1 MNIETAYVTMVKPA
15 SKKSTRCGSYL
26 MMMPLIWSRSRYLV
40 SSSEKSSNLLP
51 ILGAAIKTNQ
61 QCTRVTSCGAISI
74 ETPSRQKGWHQII
87 IIISIIRGLA
97 SDFHIPMWLWEDIT
111 VVGRII
117 RILQNSASW
126 FRVLPCWTALLISYW
141 WNFDEQQLCIHLSKL
156 WPSIGES
163 LSSLP
168 LEKC

>member
-1 MNIETAYVTMVKPA
+1 MWPWSSQRLRNQPVAGAIWWWCLW
-15 SKKSTRCGSYL
+15 SDHGQGS
-26 MMMPLIWSRSRYLV
+26 V

-61 QCTRVTSCGAISI
+61 QRTRVTSCGAISI

-87 IIISIIRGLA
+87 IIIPIIISIILGLA
-97 SDFHIPMWLWEDIT
+97 FDFHIPMWLWEDIT

-126 FRVLPCWTALLISYW
+126 FRVLPPWTALLISYW